1 MEIQVNQQLLQLGRV
16 DVCAVV
22 LIGTASFGR
31 DSGYSFIS
39 AELAKTR
46 KAHGFNVSCTS
57 PGDSMT
63 ASVSDSESPHRC
75 WAESSAMCQ
84 RPGGIGNRSLVGA

>member
-1 MEIQVNQQLLQLGRV
+1 MEIQVNKQLLQLGRV

-39 AELAKTR
+39 AELR
-46 KAHGFNVSCTS
+46 KQGRPT
-57 PGDSMT
+57 DSM
-63 ASVSDSESPHRC
+63 
-75 WAESSAMCQ
+75 
-84 RPGGIGNRSLVGA
+84 